1 MKFILFVLFFLISD
15 LVQSQCFDI
24 LSKRLENLE
33 TIPYSL
39 VDKRVY
45 DIESGKTYSVKISN
59 VQFKTKLGFLIQ
71 TNGVTDS
78 IDVTLTTLN
87 RKVLARKI
95 IKNDD
100 CILRYEPFK
109 KSENYFLLIKVPSSK
124 DKQKGCLGLLIL
136 ERVTKKPFKRI
147 QKIRW
152 KFEET
157 LESVN

>member
-1 MKFILFVLFFLISD
+1 MKFFLFSLFLLISG
-15 LVQSQCFDI
+15 LVKAQCFSI
-24 LSKRLENLE
+24 LSNKLETLE

-45 DIESGKTYSVKISN
+45 DIESGKIYSVKISN
-59 VQFKTKLGFLIQ
+59 VQFKSKLAFLIQ
-71 TNGVTDS
+71 TYGVADS

-87 RKVLARKI
+87 RKVLAKKI

-109 KSENYFLLIKVPSSK
+109 KSENYFLLIKIPTSK
-124 DKQKGCLGLLIL
+124 EKQKGCLGLLIL
-136 ERVTKKPFKRI
+136 ERVTKRPFKKV

-157 LESVN
+157 LESKN